1 MSVIVAQISSQWL
14 DVYWV
19 AAPVSLFL
27 CAVMFSS
34 WFGGPKPGLLATV
47 LSVLIFKY
55 YYLARPRLRPA
66 RCRGSKSAWE
76 QRQLGK
82 AASLRESLKI

>member
-19 AAPVSLFL
+19 AAPVSLFP

-55 YYLARPRLRPA
+55 YYLARPRLRPTSCKVVKL
-66 RCRGSKSAWE
+66 RWE
-76 QRQLGK
+76 WRRL
-82 AASLRESLKI
+82 E